1 MWVRIAASQP
11 KLSESFKR
19 AQQTVLKD
27 VTRMPARIIP
37 PMTLAAG
44 TRLGSYEVSTLLG
57 AGGMGEVYRARD
69 PRLGRDVAIKVLPA
83 AFAADPDR
91 LRRFEQEAR
100 AAATISHPNIL
111 VVYDVGVFHPPAPS
125 EASGFGND
133 ARPSSYLVSELLDGE
148 TLAAR
153 LRRGPLTVRRAVEF
167 VVQIAHGL
175 AAAHEKGILHRDLKP
190 ANIFVTT
197 DERAKILDFGLAK
210 LTESPEGTGELSLL
224 TATVPGVVLGTVGY
238 MSPEQVRGQTI
249 DQRSDIFAVGVL
261 LFEMLSGRRAFPGN
275 TAADA
280 VSAILAEDR
289 PRLPA
294 SERQIPATLVR
305 IVDRCLE
312 KAPAARFQT
321 ATDLAF
327 ALEGLLSASDHAPS
341 SSPAPGKPRLL
352 PWLVATTVLCLV
364 ALGLTAIL
372 YLRGPA
378 DEDAVFH
385 STILPP
391 GELSV
396 SLSPHFSLSPN
407 GRLLA
412 MIAPDPSHRRM
423 LWIRPLDGPAAQALA
438 GTEDAEAPFWSPDS
452 RTVAFVADGRL
463 KRIDAAGGPVVTV
476 AESAFTAPGTW
487 NRDDVILFTARQ
499 PSTLSRVRLAGRQWP
514 QQRLQPPAMNRFTP
528 TRSFFLTAV
537 ISCTP
542 PGLRP
547 RHRLVSVSDR
557 SIQQKERLCWR
568 VSRTR
573 NTRAARCCSCGGR
586 PSWNRRS
593 TPPDGPSLVT
603 RCRSRTSFRSGGC
616 AARTPSLAR
625 ALSPCRRPESSCI
638 KPRPPLRRV
647 SSGSIAKVVS

>member
-1 MWVRIAASQP
+1 M
-11 KLSESFKR
+11 
-19 AQQTVLKD
+19 
-27 VTRMPARIIP
+27 
-37 PMTLAAG
+37 
-44 TRLGSYEVSTLLG
+44 
-57 AGGMGEVYRARD
+57 
-69 PRLGRDVAIKVLPA
+69 
-83 AFAADPDR
+83 
-91 LRRFEQEAR
+91 
-100 AAATISHPNIL
+100 
-111 VVYDVGVFHPPAPS
+111 
-125 EASGFGND
+125 
-133 ARPSSYLVSELLDGE
+133 
-148 TLAAR
+148 
-153 LRRGPLTVRRAVEF
+153 
-167 VVQIAHGL
+167 
-175 AAAHEKGILHRDLKP
+175 KP
-190 ANIFVTT
+190 ANVFVPT
-197 DERAKILDFGLAK
+197 DERRKILDFGLAK

-280 VSAILAEDR
+280 VSAILAEDGR
-289 PRLPA
+289 DCRPA
-294 SERQIPATLVR
+294 SARFPNPGWRRRPV
-305 IVDRCLE
+305 LE
-312 KAPAARFQT
+312 KAPATRFQT

-327 ALEGLLSASDHAPS
+327 ALEGLLSASDHTPS
-341 SSPAPGKPRLL
+341 SSPAPGKPHLL

-407 GRLLA
+407 GRLIA

-476 AESAFTAPGTW
+476 AESAFTAPGAW

-499 PSTLSRVRLAGRQWP
+499 PSTLSRVPAAGGTPVAATALATAGDESIHAHP
-514 QQRLQPPAMNRFTP
+514 
-528 TRSFFLTAV
+528 FL
-537 ISCTP
+537 
-542 PGLRP
+542 
-547 RHRLVSVSDR
+547 
-557 SIQQKERLCWR
+557 
-568 VSRTR
+568 
-573 NTRAARCCSCGGR
+573 
-586 PSWNRRS
+586 
-593 TPPDGPSLVT
+593 
-603 RCRSRTSFRSGGC
+603 F
-616 AARTPSLAR
+616 
-625 ALSPCRRPESSCI
+625 
-638 KPRPPLRRV
+638 
-647 SSGSIAKVVS
+647 